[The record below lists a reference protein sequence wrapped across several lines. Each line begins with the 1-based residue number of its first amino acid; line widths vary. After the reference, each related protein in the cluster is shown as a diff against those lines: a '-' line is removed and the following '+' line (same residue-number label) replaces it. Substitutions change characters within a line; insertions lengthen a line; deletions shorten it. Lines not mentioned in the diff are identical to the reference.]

1 MELPVLK
8 QLNFRW
14 GLNMSLMMEK
24 LQSLLGREIAVV
36 TIDGCT
42 LKGVLENFDNDT
54 VILQDVKE
62 LYKVELKWDTP
73 KVSPH
78 AEGTDATSSVDA
90 YGVVDTSKLR
100 SSLKR
105 VLIRYMYVIQ
115 IWPWELSDARRD
127 ISQYTLL

>member
-1 MELPVLK
+1 
-8 QLNFRW
+8 
-14 GLNMSLMMEK
+14 MSLMTEK
-24 LQSLLGREIAVV
+24 LQSLLGREIVV
-36 TIDGCT
+36 LTIDGSA

-62 LYKVELKWDTP
+62 LYKKELKWDTP
-73 KVSPH
+73 TISPH
-78 AEGTDATSSVDA
+78 STGSDATQSVDA

-115 IWPWELSDARRD
+115 IWPWELADARKD

>member
-1 MELPVLK
+1 
-8 QLNFRW
+8 
-14 GLNMSLMMEK
+14 MSLMMEK
-24 LQSLLGREIAVV
+24 LQSLLGREIAIV

-115 IWPWELSDARRD
+115 IWPWELSDARKD